1 MRGQGNTSAL
11 WRYLA
16 LFGVLVIVFSFSL
29 AVISFLEYGSVTS
42 LRYFLTTTS
51 PSAAGLPSFHQ
62 RRDVTTVRQC
72 LRSVQVQRWDVSA
85 VRESCLAATGAVT
98 VDTQR
103 PIRDRVNANNSC
115 CSMFDACQ
123 FGIMELLA
131 CAPFGNGTDGR
142 TFAFEGDDFNVH
154 CVPRCTCT
162 DLINCKIAVVKAF
175 SSNHFNEAQ
184 DGIASIQHHYP
195 AINIIIYNLGLTK
208 QQVKNLTTSCN
219 VHVYDLQYNR
229 YPAHVRSLY
238 NYAWKPIMLGEFSQD
253 YEVIFYGDASV
264 RLVNSRPAIDIMT
277 RQMLKFPFV
286 PGLMWSLPIISLT
299 HDGMLRYLNIT
310 LSRKEL
316 NTFGH
321 LQAGLWA
328 VWAKEDVKKQLIKP
342 WTDCALHSECI
353 APNGSGSRCDFELR
367 KKRSNE
373 GIYIGCHRYDQSAL
387 SMLLIREYGIG
398 VWKTM
403 WYKEMQGLLGVER
416 FITYH
421 YKVQECPP

>member
-142 TFAFEGDDFNVH
+142 NF
-154 CVPRCTCT
+154 
-162 DLINCKIAVVKAF
+162 
-175 SSNHFNEAQ
+175 
-184 DGIASIQHHYP
+184 
-195 AINIIIYNLGLTK
+195 
-208 QQVKNLTTSCN
+208 
-219 VHVYDLQYNR
+219 
-229 YPAHVRSLY
+229 
-238 NYAWKPIMLGEFSQD
+238 
-253 YEVIFYGDASV
+253 
-264 RLVNSRPAIDIMT
+264 RL
-277 RQMLKFPFV
+277 
-286 PGLMWSLPIISLT
+286 
-299 HDGMLRYLNIT
+299 
-310 LSRKEL
+310 
-316 NTFGH
+316 
-321 LQAGLWA
+321 
-328 VWAKEDVKKQLIKP
+328 
-342 WTDCALHSECI
+342 
-353 APNGSGSRCDFELR
+353 
-367 KKRSNE
+367 
-373 GIYIGCHRYDQSAL
+373 
-387 SMLLIREYGIG
+387 
-398 VWKTM
+398 
-403 WYKEMQGLLGVER
+403 
-416 FITYH
+416 
-421 YKVQECPP
+421 